1 MAKNVQ
7 EFSRRLDEINF
18 IILIQTLFKKS
29 ANPMYVYD
37 YIELIC
43 GICERPF
50 LHIQHIINLV
60 LAQERSILPKKEEVV
75 YLYRMLGYSVRDIC
89 KETHISQRDYYNYTG
104 YQPDTEQ
111 YFHTEPR
118 FSEEEDA
125 TIRAI
130 LKFVYTIA
138 PGKRGDL

>member
-1 MAKNVQ
+1 MAKKVQ

-18 IILIQTLFKKS
+18 IILIQTLFKKTS
-29 ANPMYVYD
+29 NPMYVYD

-75 YLYRMLGYSVRDIC
+75 YLYKMLGYSVRDIC
-89 KETHISQRDYYNYTG
+89 REAHISQRDYYYYSG
-104 YQPDTEQ
+104 YQPENDQ
-111 YFHTEPR
+111 YFKSDPR
-118 FSEEEDA
+118 FSEEEDE
-125 TIRAI
+125 TIRII
-130 LKFVYTIA
+130 LKFVYNAA

>member
-1 MAKNVQ
+1 MTRDIQ
-7 EFSRRLDEINF
+7 EFNRRLDEINF
-18 IILIQTLFKKS
+18 IVLIQTLFKKT

-50 LHIQHIINLV
+50 LHIQYIINLI

-89 KETHISQRDYYNYTG
+89 RETHISQRDYYHYAG
-104 YQPDTEQ
+104 YQPESDQ
-111 YFHTEPR
+111 YFKTEPR
-118 FSEEEDA
+118 FSEEEDI

-130 LKFVYTIA
+130 LTFIYTTA
-138 PGKRGDL
+138 LGKRGDL